1 MAGEEERRRWKRRL
15 IVLAMVAVA
24 FPFVLRV
31 VIMGKLAYDAG
42 SGDLWSIWA
51 CDADSAREG
60 RTNIERAGCVVPM
73 PSVGMR
79 HAIYSPPARAAEQPV
94 DSFLMGAQAESPDA
108 PGYDPAAA
116 ADEGPPRAVTL
127 DPFALQRF
135 AVSVRQFRWCI
146 TYGPCDAEDVGQGEA
161 FTFSPM
167 SIYDAMM
174 VIREGDDRPITGI
187 TWEGAKTYCEWVGGR
202 LPTEAEWEYA
212 ARGGPLQRRY
222 PWGEE
227 EPTCDHAYV
236 ANDGARACDVDGPM
250 SAALDPPEGADRL
263 GLLVNQSGNVMEW
276 TADWYAPN
284 AYATGAAHQPKG
296 PESGT
301 ERVARGGSWQT
312 TQPASLRSAARH
324 HFAPDAQLPGVGV
337 RCAVDAIDEDPIA
350 MIDEFERPAL
360 EGWRMSG
367 GGGAPPFTMSQGM
380 VTAHDVAEARSMWRL
395 TPAIK
400 DTQLSARLFPQLD
413 ALGKVALLYGVQ
425 SDTSLYRAELYPGVG
440 VARLIR
446 VLDGVEGVI
455 AEATDLAIP
464 AEAWMTMNI
473 SWRDGAHVLSLGQ
486 AELVSGRDASWSE
499 GGVGL
504 LVDGRGDVSFD
515 AIFTSPSEH
524 AVFANSYAVPTT
536 RDPKFY
542 EGRAP

>member
-1 MAGEEERRRWKRRL
+1 MAAKGKYTRWKRRL
-15 IVLAMVAVA
+15 IVLAVIALA
-24 FPFVLRV
+24 SPFVLRV

-51 CDADSAREG
+51 CDADSEREG
-60 RTNIERAGCVVPM
+60 RTNIERAGCVVPL

-79 HAIYSPPARAAEQPV
+79 HALYSPPQRAATATAER
-94 DSFLMGAQAESPDA
+94 FLMGAQSAEPDA
-108 PGYDPAAA
+108 PGYDPAAEV
-116 ADEGPPRAVTL
+116 DEGPPRAVTL
-127 DPFALQRF
+127 EPFALQRF

-146 TYGPCDAEDVGQGEA
+146 TYGPCDADDVGQGED

-187 TWEGAKTYCEWVGGR
+187 TWQGAKTYCEWVGGR

-222 PWGEE
+222 PWGEA
-227 EPTCDHAYV
+227 EPTCDHAHI
-236 ANDGARACDVDGPM
+236 ANDGARSCDNDGPA
-250 SAALDPPEGADRL
+250 SAALDAPGGADRL
-263 GLLVNQSGNVMEW
+263 GLLVSQSGNVMEW
-276 TADWYAPN
+276 TADWYARDG
-284 AYATGAAHQPKG
+284 YAGGATHQPTG

-312 TQPASLRSAARH
+312 TRTAALRSSARH
-324 HFAPDAQLPGVGV
+324 HFAPEAHHPGIGV
-337 RCAVDAIDEDPIA
+337 RCAVDDVDEDPIA
-350 MIDEFERPAL
+350 MIDEFEQPAL

-367 GGGAPPFTMSQGM
+367 HQGAKGFVINKGI
-380 VTAHDVAEARSMWRL
+380 VTARGVAEARSMWRL
-395 TPAIK
+395 EPAIK
-400 DTQLSARLFPQLD
+400 DTQLSARFFPELD
-413 ALGKVALLYGVQ
+413 PKGKVALLYGVQ
-425 SDTSLYRAELYPGVG
+425 SEATLYRAELYPRAG

-446 VLDGVEGVI
+446 VIDGVEGVI
-455 AEATDLAIP
+455 SESTDLAVP
-464 AEAWMTMNI
+464 AEGWMTMNV
-473 SWRDGAHVLSLGQ
+473 SWRDGQHVLSLGQ
-486 AELVSGRDASWSE
+486 TELVSGHDRSWAE

-524 AVFANSYAVPTT
+524 AVFANRYAVPTT
-536 RDPKFY
+536 RDAKFY